1 MIINLDKEFFMKILW
16 APWRVE
22 YVSREEQGEC
32 IFCQKSK
39 ENKDEKNYIL
49 LREEKCMVILNIYPY
64 NNGHLMIVPYRHI
77 DSIEA
82 LEENERL
89 EMMKLLS
96 LMVVS
101 LKKALNPDGF
111 NVGMNLG
118 DIAGA
123 GIVGHLHLHIV
134 PRWKGDC
141 NFMPVLS
148 ETRVVPEAL
157 QQTYQKLKE
166 SLKVCL
172 ERRK

>member
-1 MIINLDKEFFMKILW
+1 MKRLW
-16 APWRVE
+16 APWRIE
-22 YVSREEQGEC
+22 YILREEGNEC
-32 IFCQKSK
+32 IFCRKSK
-39 ENKDEKNYIL
+39 DNKDKENYIL
-49 LREEKCMVILNIYPY
+49 LRGKKCMVILNTYPY

-77 DSIEA
+77 GSVED
-82 LEENERL
+82 LEESEAQ

-96 LMVVS
+96 LMTAS
-101 LKKALNPDGF
+101 LRKVLNPNGF

-123 GIVGHLHLHIV
+123 GIVDHLHLHIV

-148 ETRVVPEAL
+148 DTKIIPEAL

-166 SLKVCL
+166 NLRLCV
-172 ERRK
+172 ERKERSR

>member
-1 MIINLDKEFFMKILW
+1 MRRLW
-16 APWRVE
+16 APWRME
-22 YVSREEQGEC
+22 YILREEGNEC

-39 ENKDEKNYIL
+39 DNKDEENYIL
-49 LREEKCMVILNIYPY
+49 LRGKKCMVILNTYPY

-77 DSIEA
+77 DSVED
-82 LEENERL
+82 LEESEAQ

-96 LMVVS
+96 LMTVS
-101 LKKALNPDGF
+101 LKKVLSPDGF

-118 DIAGA
+118 DVAGA
-123 GIVGHLHLHIV
+123 GIMDHLHLHIV

-148 ETRVVPEAL
+148 DTKIIPEAL

-166 SLKVCL
+166 NLRLCV
-172 ERRK
+172 EREERSG

>member
-1 MIINLDKEFFMKILW
+1 MDRLW
-16 APWRVE
+16 APWRLT
-22 YVSREEQGEC
+22 YVKKTNKEKKKGC
-32 IFCQKSK
+32 LFCRKFKSK
-39 ENKDEKNYIL
+39 KDRTNY
-49 LREEKCMVILNIYPY
+49 VIERRKHSFALLNIYPY

-166 SLKVCL
+166 SLRVCL